1 MISRR
6 TTEEHDTSERSLKL
20 EILLAAFLH
29 SNIAFCTVPCC
40 VMPLLFSWVYVAL
53 TCVVHVVFEI
63 GQF

>member
-1 MISRR
+1 MTRVKKK
-6 TTEEHDTSERSLKL
+6 LKL

-40 VMPLLFSWVYVAL
+40 VMPLFFSWVYVAL
-53 TCVVHVVFEI
+53 TSVVHVLFEI